1 MDAMTELM
9 EKLINNAEL
18 TIQDPTNTDLPLSD
32 WAGWIKHLI
41 NYMPH
46 VAANPSDQLDLMV
59 TKVTE
64 EEWYKTAAC
73 RPSPTGKAPPKGA
86 GAAMDVEA
94 IEEPMAQPTVP
105 VPGLVDASITD
116 GQGGITGKARRQ
128 QKGKDK
134 AEDKKRGLGIGREPF
149 VPEGTFKAGTDQG
162 IGNQKVPTSPP
173 KRAKAGEQT
182 TITSMLQTG
191 SK

>member
-18 TIQDPTNTDLPLSD
+18 TIQDSTNTDLPLSD

-46 VAANPSDQLDLMV
+46 VSANPSDQLDLMV
-59 TKVTE
+59 AKVTE

-73 RPSPTGKAPPKGA
+73 RPSPTGKAPPKGV
-86 GAAMDVEA
+86 GDPMEVEA
-94 IEEPMAQPTVP
+94 IDGHTVQPAAP
-105 VPGLVDASITD
+105 VPGLEDASVKD
-116 GQGGITGKARRQ
+116 GVEGLTGKARR
-128 QKGKDK
+128 KAKDK
-134 AEDKKRGLGIGREPF
+134 ENAEDKKRALGISREPL

-162 IGNQKVPTSPP
+162 IGNQQAPTSPP
-173 KRAKAGEQT
+173 KKARGGEQT
-182 TITSMLQTG
+182 TITSMLHPG
-191 SK
+191 PK